1 MSAVEKIKLALTG
14 NQESRLILIRDSN
27 KIVARSVL
35 QSPKLSDA
43 EMEAYASMKSVS
55 EEVLRLIAK
64 NRAFTR
70 RYTVARALVN
80 NSRAPIDV
88 TMPLLLRMNEKDLK
102 GLSLN
107 RNVPEVDPRHSY
119 KDH

>member
-1 MSAVEKIKLALTG
+1 MT
-14 NQESRLILIRDSN
+14 
-27 KIVARSVL
+27 
-35 QSPKLSDA
+35 
-43 EMEAYASMKSVS
+43 SVS

-88 TMPLLLRMNEKDLK
+88 TMPLLLRLNEKDLK
-102 GLSLN
+102 GLAQN
-107 RNVPEVDPRHSY
+107 RNVPEVIRGIAAKTIKAREDALKPKLPGKKH
-119 KDH
+119 